1 MLKYR
6 CCKINGSCNWKRGIV
21 MAKGEVA
28 NADYLFCEK
37 NGVYYTLI
45 AVSGFWGAFTY
56 LLRGNTFCNA
66 QTANVVLLGLAVG
79 AANWKKARYYLI
91 PISAY
96 MLGAFVSEL
105 FPNPVKHRL
114 QIRWESMLLAV
125 EMAVILF
132 LGFLPESAPV
142 QISQVAI
149 NFIASMQY
157 NTFRQ
162 AQGTPMATTF
172 VTNHI
177 RQVGIGLARELRHM
191 NREDKSHRLAWRKH
205 VCMLLSFFGG
215 VVAGTVICDL
225 WSGKA
230 LWATLL
236 PLAILEGLFL
246 KEDRSLGKEN
256 LERKPHGH

>member
-1 MLKYR
+1 M
-6 CCKINGSCNWKRGIV
+6 
-21 MAKGEVA
+21 
-28 NADYLFCEK
+28 
-37 NGVYYTLI
+37 
-45 AVSGFWGAFTY
+45 
-56 LLRGNTFCNA
+56 
-66 QTANVVLLGLAVG
+66 
-79 AANWKKARYYLI
+79 
-91 PISAY
+91 
-96 MLGAFVSEL
+96 
-105 FPNPVKHRL
+105 
-114 QIRWESMLLAV
+114 
-125 EMAVILF
+125 
-132 LGFLPESAPV
+132 PESAPV

-215 VVAGTVICDL
+215 VVAGTVLCDL

-230 LWATLL
+230 IWATLL

>member
-1 MLKYR
+1 M
-6 CCKINGSCNWKRGIV
+6 
-21 MAKGEVA
+21 
-28 NADYLFCEK
+28 
-37 NGVYYTLI
+37 
-45 AVSGFWGAFTY
+45 
-56 LLRGNTFCNA
+56 
-66 QTANVVLLGLAVG
+66 G
-79 AANWKKARYYLI
+79 AANWKQARYYLI

-105 FPNPVKHRL
+105 CPNPVKHRL
-114 QIRWESMLLAV
+114 RIRWESMLLAI
-125 EMAVILF
+125 EMAFIVG

-215 VVAGTVICDL
+215 VVAGTVLCDL

-230 LWATLL
+230 IWATLL